1 MAEISSDVRPT
12 PGWRFESE
20 LWNEGFAT
28 VAGVDEAGRGAWAG
42 PVVVGVVVLPVAVHP
57 FVDSKTVA
65 APRRASLAAEVR
77 ARALA
82 WAIVEADAGEVDAIG
97 VLNATLAAAE
107 RGVRALA
114 GHAIAVAELGRRAD
128 PTIDA
133 LVTDYLRL
141 PTQRWG
147 DWDGPRGIRHPAR
160 ADALSY
166 QVAAASLL
174 AKTHRDDVMRA
185 AAVRWP
191 EYGFERH
198 KGYGAPEHRSALA
211 RVGPCAWHRRTFRP
225 VAALAPRRG
234 LDRSEESTCQTPSV

>member
-1 MAEISSDVRPT
+1 VRPA
-12 PGWRFESE
+12 PGWCFESE
-20 LWNEGFAT
+20 LWGEGFGV

-42 PVVVGVVVLPVAVHP
+42 PVVVGVVVLPVAAHP

-65 APRRASLAAEVR
+65 APRRDALAAEVR

-82 WAIVEADAGEVDAIG
+82 WAIVEADAHEVDAVG

-107 RGVRALA
+107 RGLRALA
-114 GHAIAVAELGRRAD
+114 GHAVAVAEIGRRVDA
-128 PTIDA
+128 TIDA

-147 DWDGPRGIRHPAR
+147 GWGGPRGIRHPAR
-160 ADALSY
+160 ADARSY

-198 KGYGAPEHRSALA
+198 KGYGAPEHRTALA

-225 VAALAPRRG
+225 VAALAPRRE
-234 LDRSEESTCQTPSV
+234 LDPSEDSACQTQSE

>member
-1 MAEISSDVRPT
+1 M
-12 PGWRFESE
+12 
-20 LWNEGFAT
+20 WNEGFAT
-28 VAGVDEAGRGAWAG
+28 VAGIDEAGRGAWAG
-42 PVVVGVVVLPVAVHP
+42 PVVVGVVLLPVAVHP

-65 APRRASLAAEVR
+65 APRRVTLAAEVR

-82 WAIVEADAGEVDAIG
+82 WAIVEADANEVDALG

-114 GHAIAVAELGRRAD
+114 GHAVAVAEVCRRVDAG
-128 PTIDA
+128 IDA

-147 DWDGPRGIRHPAR
+147 DWGGPRGIRHPAR

-174 AKTHRDDVMRA
+174 AKTHRDDAMRA

-198 KGYGAPEHRSALA
+198 KGYGAPEHRTALA
-211 RVGPCAWHRRTFRP
+211 RLGPCAWHRRTFRP

-234 LDRSEESTCQTPSV
+234 LDRSEESTCQTP

>member
-1 MAEISSDVRPT
+1 VPEHPANDHPT
-12 PGWRFESE
+12 PGWHFESE
-20 LWNEGFAT
+20 LWSEGFCA

-42 PVVVGVVVLPVAVHP
+42 PVVVGVVLLPVSVYP

-65 APRRASLAAEVR
+65 APRREALAAEVR

-82 WAIVEADAGEVDAIG
+82 WAIVEADAGEVDAVG

-107 RGVRALA
+107 RGLRALA
-114 GHAIAVAELGRRAD
+114 GHPVAVAELGRRVAG
-128 PTIDA
+128 TIDA

-147 DWDGPRGIRHPAR
+147 AWDGPRGIRHPAR
-160 ADALSY
+160 ADARSY

-198 KGYGAPEHRSALA
+198 KGYGAPEHRAALA
-211 RVGPCAWHRRTFRP
+211 RLGPCTWHRQTFRP

-234 LDRSEESTCQTPSV
+234 FDPPEDNACQTLSE